1 MKSEGAKVDLDYIKS
16 PEYRKKFEG
25 LTPYRNVN
33 MELHKCAVAA
43 LTHRNGTAYED
54 LYLVSIEDGKV
65 KAKNTSSKTHLSVGA
80 TGTINK
86 AVEDNRGM
94 LIGLHNHPSNVPP
107 SGADFAASGYR
118 DYAFGLVVL
127 HNGEVYK
134 YKHGNIP
141 FLARGFD
148 DCVERQRQKGYNEK
162 EAFEIAMKEYSDR
175 FGITWE
181 KIQ

>member
-1 MKSEGAKVDLDYIKS
+1 MLPAYAGMIPEIPCASHSSRGAPRI
-16 PEYRKKFEG
+16 
-25 LTPYRNVN
+25 
-33 MELHKCAVAA
+33 
-43 LTHRNGTAYED
+43 
-54 LYLVSIEDGKV
+54 
-65 KAKNTSSKTHLSVGA
+65 
-80 TGTINK
+80 
-86 AVEDNRGM
+86 RGDD
-94 LIGLHNHPSNVPP
+94 PVPP